1 MHHLHFLNITGVTAE
16 VGFLC
21 IACIKLRLPCAVEED
36 GIHQI
41 RNSLRIHLADKLRNH
56 AMGLLLAPA
65 IDAVGGFT
73 GCKVKTLDGSLII
86 VAYLLAE
93 CIVHREAL
101 VDSDEIGNFHLG
113 LLIKT
118 TCRLKNSLIGFI

>member
-101 VDSDEIGNFHLG
+101 VDSDEISYLHFS
-113 LLIKT
+113 LLVKS
-118 TCRLKNSLIGFI
+118 TCSLDNSLVGFI